1 MIRHV
6 IFDIGQVL
14 IDVLLTEFLEKFA
27 AAFQV
32 DPSVIISNSQNGA
45 HIDFMTGKVSG
56 EEFYQRTT
64 QSFNHSLPLE
74 DFKNLWIQ
82 MLGEQKDDTAR
93 IVKLLS
99 EKNYNLSLLSN
110 IDPWH
115 FEYCEQNYPVL
126 KAFNRKFVSFKLKL
140 KKPDPEI
147 FIKVASELK
156 SDPQDCLLIDDKLE
170 NVDSAKKVGFQA
182 VQFIDVGQ
190 LREWL
195 KKRGIL

>member
-64 QSFNHSLPLE
+64 QHFNYSIPLQ

-182 VQFIDVGQ
+182 VQFIDAGQ